1 MVRALAWAVDAA
13 IRYAVLLAGVLLLNE
28 IGEAGLGLS
37 LILFF
42 LLEWLYPVPFELRY
56 GATPGKKLFR
66 LRVVDDAGVA
76 VGFAASLTR
85 NLLRAADFLPLLYGL
100 GLITMLI
107 NRDGKRLG
115 DLAAGTLVVYTAGAP
130 ATKLT
135 ATDTESDIV
144 SLPLRAP
151 LLANEQRLIV
161 DFADRRLQLTEARQ
175 EELALLLPDLTAT
188 GQAGGPTASGSTAR
202 RRLLGHARWL
212 RGDTPA

>member
-13 IRYAVLLAGVLLLNE
+13 IRYAVLLAGVLLLNQ

-115 DLAAGTLVVYTAGAP
+115 DLAAGTLVVYTPGAP
-130 ATKLT
+130 PTLASSETG
-135 ATDTESDIV
+135 SDIA

-151 LLANEQRLIV
+151 LLADEQRLIV
-161 DFADRRLQLTEARQ
+161 DFADRQPQLTEARQ
-175 EELALLLPDLTAT
+175 EELALLLPDLTA
-188 GQAGGPTASGSTAR
+188 GGPPAHDSTTAR

-212 RGDTPA
+212 RGDTPS